1 MTERRVF
8 FRDQE
13 EDGFNSYGL
22 LLDTLFRQ
30 MKPLGIEGWV
40 VYEYSEDLVS
50 GYADLVGCFGEFFG
64 RLVEQ
69 SNDFSNLSIF
79 AQYKS
84 LRKILVDKYR
94 RDNEAYLKAKN
105 SLSFNSLK
113 KRVSAPSWDDI
124 EEDSEEETSPEGEKI
139 QEEGINAFQQALLS
153 AQNNAV
159 VLNDDDFDEGDEE
172 VFPTSF
178 DDEDDSEDDDE
189 ETLITG
195 LSDDEDESV
204 DDSEDD
210 EDDEETRIT
219 DLSGDDEDDGEEF
232 VTDFSDDVDDEEDSD
247 TDSSDDDDEGE
258 EFVTDFSDDVD
269 DEDEDDDEGEEFIT
283 DFSDDADS
291 GDDED
296 DEGEEFV
303 TDFSDDVDDEDDD
316 EGEEF
321 VTDFSDDVDD
331 ADEDDDDEGEEFVTD
346 FSDDV
351 DAEDDD
357 DEGEDFITDFSD
369 DSNDDVVAPSVPT
382 ASAMPQSVA
391 SSIPPKRPMVLQG
404 DYARGIPG
412 REQQEMLL
420 DFADRVANTFKSW
433 FSKY

>member
-189 ETLITG
+189 ETLITD

-210 EDDEETRIT
+210 EDDEETLIT

-321 VTDFSDDVDD
+321 VTDFSDDVDA
-331 ADEDDDDEGEEFVTD
+331 ADEDEEFVTD

-357 DEGEDFITDFSD
+357 DEGEDFITDFYD

-382 ASAMPQSVA
+382 ASAMLQSVA
-391 SSIPPKRPMVLQG
+391 SSTPPKRPMVLQG

>member
-189 ETLITG
+189 ETLITD

-210 EDDEETRIT
+210 EDDEETLIT

-269 DEDEDDDEGEEFIT
+269 DEDEDNDEGEEFIT

-291 GDDED
+291 SDDED
-296 DEGEEFV
+296 DEGEGFV

-351 DAEDDD
+351 DAEDD

>member
-189 ETLITG
+189 ETLITD

-210 EDDEETRIT
+210 EDDEETLIT

-331 ADEDDDDEGEEFVTD
+331 ADEDDDEGEEFVTD

-382 ASAMPQSVA
+382 ASAMLQSVA

>member
-124 EEDSEEETSPEGEKI
+124 EEDSEEETLPEDEKI

-189 ETLITG
+189 ETLITD

-210 EDDEETRIT
+210 EDDEETLIT

-321 VTDFSDDVDD
+321 VTDFSDDVDA
-331 ADEDDDDEGEEFVTD
+331 ADEDEEFVTD

>member
-124 EEDSEEETSPEGEKI
+124 EEDSEEETLPEDEKI

-189 ETLITG
+189 ETLITD

-210 EDDEETRIT
+210 EDDEETLIT
-219 DLSGDDEDDGEEF
+219 DLFGDDEDGGEEF
-232 VTDFSDDVDDEEDSD
+232 VTDFSDDVGDEEDSD

-321 VTDFSDDVDD
+321 VTDFSDDVD
-331 ADEDDDDEGEEFVTD
+331 AVDEDEEFVTD

-351 DAEDDD
+351 DAEEDD

>member
-189 ETLITG
+189 ETLITD

-210 EDDEETRIT
+210 EDDEETLIT
-219 DLSGDDEDDGEEF
+219 DLS
-232 VTDFSDDVDDEEDSD
+232 VDD
-247 TDSSDDDDEGE
+247 
-258 EFVTDFSDDVD
+258 
-269 DEDEDDDEGEEFIT
+269 
-283 DFSDDADS
+283 
-291 GDDED
+291 
-296 DEGEEFV
+296 
-303 TDFSDDVDDEDDD
+303 
-316 EGEEF
+316 
-321 VTDFSDDVDD
+321 
-331 ADEDDDDEGEEFVTD
+331 
-346 FSDDV
+346 
-351 DAEDDD
+351 
-357 DEGEDFITDFSD
+357 
-369 DSNDDVVAPSVPT
+369 
-382 ASAMPQSVA
+382 
-391 SSIPPKRPMVLQG
+391 
-404 DYARGIPG
+404 
-412 REQQEMLL
+412 
-420 DFADRVANTFKSW
+420 
-433 FSKY
+433 

>member
-13 EDGFNSYGL
+13 EDGFNSYSL

-124 EEDSEEETSPEGEKI
+124 EEDSEETSPEDEKI

-189 ETLITG
+189 ETLITD

-210 EDDEETRIT
+210 EDDEETLIT

-232 VTDFSDDVDDEEDSD
+232 VTDFSDDVDEEEDSD

-321 VTDFSDDVDD
+321 VTDFSDDVDA
-331 ADEDDDDEGEEFVTD
+331 ADEDEEFVTD

-420 DFADRVANTFKSW
+420 DFADRVANIFKSW

>member
-30 MKPLGIEGWV
+30 MKPPGIEGWV

-50 GYADLVGCFGEFFG
+50 GYVDLVGCFGEFFG

-153 AQNNAV
+153 TQNNAV

-189 ETLITG
+189 ETLITD

-204 DDSEDD
+204 DDSEED
-210 EDDEETRIT
+210 EDDEETLIT
-219 DLSGDDEDDGEEF
+219 GLSGDDEDDGEEF

-321 VTDFSDDVDD
+321 VTVFSDDVDA
-331 ADEDDDDEGEEFVTD
+331 ADEDEEFVTD

-382 ASAMPQSVA
+382 ASAMLQSVA